1 MRGAFQLGGR
11 RFQKLEGLKLRVSPY
26 TFPGRGEPDQ
36 ECFPSPE
43 LPGVVSGAASEEL
56 CPERKVIR
64 QEVPHIGA
72 ANQLTSH
79 QSRF

>member
-1 MRGAFQLGGR
+1 MELIFSPDTFLGG
-11 RFQKLEGLKLRVSPY
+11 
-26 TFPGRGEPDQ
+26 GEPDQ